1 MKDTKEKTIDAVQKK
16 INKEKKG
23 NIKLYKWYEPFAWD
37 LLFYYVVEYLFLA
50 GVKGYSS
57 SQIILLTGIYLTGKL
72 LFQIPGYVFVS
83 KYGKKI
89 MLVVGNLSLVIYLLL
104 FMFAPNFFV
113 MIVAEIFFSSA
124 FCFKDACESDLL
136 YDSLPDVEHKGN
148 VFSKIEG
155 QTNGMH
161 YIINMISSLSAGY
174 LYTVN
179 QYFPLILALIVAI
192 YCLFLSLFFKEICK
206 PNKVESVD
214 KELKEMKTAFRAI
227 RKSHRLKDLII
238 FDSIILSMFSCFNVI
253 RNIVLLNTGTK
264 EEEFGMVFA
273 LLQIVG
279 AFTSSNAEAIHS
291 RCRNRT
297 LRNICLPMGIAFLIS
312 GLLMHIEPTNE
323 ITAMF
328 AVICVLC
335 SYFTRGA
342 YYVLIK
348 KYLKNFTDARKREK
362 IATAKSISNNI
373 VQSTFLIA
381 SSLITYFAGEKFA
394 VTIIGGVFLIL
405 MILQLDKMRFTV
417 GKKPEEYPK
426 SDIL

>member
-1 MKDTKEKTIDAVQKK
+1 MTDTKEKEQELLQKK
-16 INKEKKG
+16 LNKEKKN

-37 LLFYYVVEYLFLA
+37 LLFYYVVEFLFLA
-50 GVKGYSS
+50 GVKGYTS
-57 SQIILLTGIYLTGKL
+57 SQIILLSGIYLTGKL
-72 LFQIPGYVFVS
+72 LFQIPGYVCVS

-104 FMFAPNFFV
+104 FMFAPNFYV
-113 MIVAEIFFSSA
+113 MLIAEIFFSLA
-124 FCFKDACESDLL
+124 FCFKDSCESDLL
-136 YDSLPDVEHKGN
+136 YDSLPDIEHKGN

-161 YIINMISSLSAGY
+161 YIINMVSSLSAGY

-179 QYFPLILALIVAI
+179 PYIPLIAALAAAI
-192 YCLFLSLFFKEICK
+192 YCLVLSLFFKEICK
-206 PNKVESVD
+206 PKKVESVD
-214 KELKEMKTAFRAI
+214 KELKEMRTAFRAI
-227 RKSHRLKDLII
+227 RKSHRLTDLII
-238 FDSIILSMFSCFNVI
+238 FDSIILAMFSCFNVI
-253 RNIVLLNTGTK
+253 RNIVLLNTGTN
-264 EEEFGMVFA
+264 EEEFGMIFA

-291 RCRNRT
+291 KCKNRT
-297 LRNICLPMGIAFLIS
+297 LRNICLPFGIAFMS
-312 GLLMHIEPTNE
+312 CGLLMFVEPSNRL
-323 ITAMF
+323 ISML
-328 AVICVLC
+328 AVICVLT

-373 VQSTFLIA
+373 VQATFLMV
-381 SSLITYFAGEKFA
+381 SSMVTYFAGEKFA
-394 VTIIGGVFLIL
+394 VLIIGGLFLIL
-405 MILQLDKMRFTV
+405 MVLQLDHMRHTV
-417 GKKPEEYPK
+417 GKKMEEYPK